1 MVLVQLSHISPDL
14 HSSPQ
19 KRDDTR
25 TRRRLDVTMRLS
37 FASALL
43 CAVVLAFAGG
53 AAAADD
59 PYSAMLAPAGT
70 CGAADAQLN
79 LDQSTAQLVMTCLTN
94 YARGQSGLK
103 PLQLNVTL
111 SAAGDAKLGADVS
124 CGVFS
129 HEPCGKPF
137 DSVFAAY
144 TQGATSF
151 QIGENIAW
159 GTGSYGTP
167 RQIMFAWL
175 HSTGHREN
183 ILTPT
188 FTEIG
193 IGYLP
198 NEVFL
203 GYSAAAL
210 WSQQFATRTP
220 ASPTSTTPT
229 STPKP
234 QKPVV
239 KKPPAG
245 KKHAKLHSA

>member
-1 MVLVQLSHISPDL
+1 
-14 HSSPQ
+14 
-19 KRDDTR
+19 
-25 TRRRLDVTMRLS
+25 MRLS
-37 FASALL
+37 LAALL
-43 CAVVLAFAGG
+43 CAVLAFAGG

-59 PYSAMLAPAGT
+59 PYAAMLAPAGT
-70 CGAADAQLN
+70 CGAADEQLN
-79 LDQSTAQLVMTCLTN
+79 LDQTTAQLVMTCLTN
-94 YARGQSGLK
+94 YARAQSGLK
-103 PLQLNVTL
+103 PLQLNPTL
-111 SAAGDAKLGADVS
+111 SAAGNAKLGADVS

-144 TQGATSF
+144 IQGATSF

-159 GTGSYGTP
+159 GTGSYGSP

-183 ILTPT
+183 IVTAT

-198 NEVFL
+198 NEAFL
-203 GYSAAAL
+203 GYTGAAL
-210 WSQQFATRTP
+210 WSQQFGTRTP
-220 ASPTSTTPT
+220 ASGASTTPT

-239 KKPPAG
+239 KKKPPPR
-245 KKHAKLHSA
+245 KKHPKLHKA

>member
-1 MVLVQLSHISPDL
+1 M
-14 HSSPQ
+14 
-19 KRDDTR
+19 R
-25 TRRRLDVTMRLS
+25 RLS
-37 FASALL
+37 FAAALL
-43 CAVVLAFAGG
+43 GAVLAVAGG

-59 PYSAMLAPAGT
+59 PYAAMLAPAGT
-70 CGAADAQLN
+70 CGPADEQLN
-79 LDQSTAQLVMTCLTN
+79 LDQAAAQLVMACLTN
-94 YARGQSGLK
+94 YARAQSGLK
-103 PLQLNVTL
+103 PLQLNATL
-111 SAAGDAKLGADVS
+111 SAAGNAKLGADVS

-144 TQGATSF
+144 IQGATSF

-167 RQIMFAWL
+167 RQIMLAWL

-198 NEVFL
+198 NETFL
-203 GYSAAAL
+203 GYSGAAL
-210 WSQQFATRTP
+210 WSQQFGTRTP
-220 ASPTSTTPT
+220 ASPASTTPA

-234 QKPVV
+234 KKPVV
-239 KKPPAG
+239 KKKPPPR
-245 KKHAKLHSA
+245 KKHAKLHTSS